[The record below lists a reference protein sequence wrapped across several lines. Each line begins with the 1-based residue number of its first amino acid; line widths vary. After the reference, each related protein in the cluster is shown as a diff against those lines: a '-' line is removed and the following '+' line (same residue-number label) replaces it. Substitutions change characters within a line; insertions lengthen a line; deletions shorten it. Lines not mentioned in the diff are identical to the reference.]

1 MMALLEKA
9 PVLVWAGAAL
19 LGACAGEVIVSDP
32 KFVEWIGEA
41 MVERYDIPAAI
52 IGAAIVLAAGFALRR
67 RVAAD
72 ISESKGGA
80 R

>member
-1 MMALLEKA
+1 M

-19 LGACAGEVIVSDP
+19 LGWVAGEMIVSDP